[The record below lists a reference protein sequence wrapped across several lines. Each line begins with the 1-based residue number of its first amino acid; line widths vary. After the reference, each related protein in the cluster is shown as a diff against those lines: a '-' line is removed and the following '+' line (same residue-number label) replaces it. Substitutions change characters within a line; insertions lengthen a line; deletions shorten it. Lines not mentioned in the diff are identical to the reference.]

1 MKQLACVLIAL
12 AITGIYADEP
22 EKLVNGIPTSIEK
35 YPHAVSIRTN
45 NNHMCGGSIISAR
58 HILTAAHCVEPLLK
72 DAKLRRDLTVVSGTT
87 LLSSGGERHKVS
99 RMWYHEKFDLKS
111 GDGSH
116 DIGLLELAAPISFNS
131 KQQPIKL
138 PTSDLTKGESVTIVA
153 WGSRG
158 FLRPVHDD
166 LQKLDAKCMPAD
178 ECQKYHKLMPVSENE
193 FCTLITKG
201 TGACNGDS
209 GSGVVRNSDGTI
221 VGAVSR
227 GIPCARGL
235 PDVFTSVS
243 KFVSWINEKMLL

>member
-1 MKQLACVLIAL
+1 MRQLACILIAL
-12 AITGIYADEP
+12 AIAGVYADEP
-22 EKLVNGIPTSIEK
+22 EKLVNGTPTSIEE

-45 NNHMCGGSIISAR
+45 NNHMCGGSIISER
-58 HILTAAHCVEPLLK
+58 HILTAAHCIVPLL
-72 DAKLRRDLTVVSGTT
+72 DNDKLRQALTIVSGTT
-87 LLSSGGERHKVS
+87 LLNSGGEQHKVS
-99 RMWYHEKFDLKS
+99 RMWYHENYNPDS
-111 GDGSH
+111 GDGSY
-116 DIGLLELAAPISFNS
+116 DIGLIELAAPISFNNR
-131 KQQPIKL
+131 QQPIKL

-158 FLRPVHDD
+158 FLRPVHND
-166 LQKLDAKCMPAD
+166 LQKLDAKCMLAD
-178 ECQKYHKLMPVSENE
+178 ECQRYHKLMHVSQNE

-243 KFVSWINEKMLL
+243 KFNSWLKQKMSL